1 MNEIKYFFRKLSYT
15 KKITVVDI
23 DLIGQGCVWVKG
35 KGNEVARC
43 TYRVMGRA
51 LMLSFC

>member
-1 MNEIKYFFRKLSYT
+1 MNEIKYFLESYLIL

-43 TYRVMGRA
+43 TYCVMGRA